1 MKEWERVLLCNLVIK
16 LRYIMSSLL
25 AIDMI
30 TNDLKELES
39 NLKKQV
45 TERFS
50 ESVWDSSHS
59 YLIEKDYR
67 AWDVMMG
74 AKKCKFGTYK
84 QSSSTRRCLD
94 NSRHF
99 NVISKNNKK
108 EKVVL

>member
-1 MKEWERVLLCNLVIK
+1 
-16 LRYIMSSLL
+16 MSRLL
-25 AIDMI
+25 AVDII

-45 TERFS
+45 KTMFS
-50 ESVWDSSHS
+50 ESEWDDSHT

-84 QSSSTRRCLD
+84 HSSSTRRCLD

-108 EKVVL
+108 EKVIL

>member
-1 MKEWERVLLCNLVIK
+1 
-16 LRYIMSSLL
+16 MSRLL
-25 AIDMI
+25 AVDII

-45 TERFS
+45 KTMFS
-50 ESVWDSSHS
+50 ESEWDDSHS

-84 QSSSTRRCLD
+84 HSSSTRRCLD

-99 NVISKNNKK
+99 NVTTKNNKK
-108 EKVVL
+108 IGVTL

>member
-1 MKEWERVLLCNLVIK
+1 
-16 LRYIMSSLL
+16 MSRLL
-25 AIDMI
+25 AVDII

-45 TERFS
+45 KTMFS
-50 ESVWDSSHS
+50 ESEWDDSHS

-74 AKKCKFGTYK
+74 AKKRKYGNGFK
-84 QSSSTRRCLD
+84 SSSTRRCMD

-99 NVISKNNKK
+99 NVITKNNKK
-108 EKVVL
+108 EKVIL